1 MTSSEKL
8 IRKEFKIKTEQELFD
23 LMEQKPEEF
32 FKDTFGTNKV
42 SYLKKIKKLMFAIN
56 MDGENYSEYMKMARS
71 GSIFE
76 GSFTSSAV
84 GEIKMQYQ
92 ANRKKLV
99 NQVRLFNTNVI
110 I

>member
-8 IRKEFKIKTEQELFD
+8 LKKDFKIKTEEALFI
-23 LMEQKPEEF
+23 LIEMKSEEF
-32 FKDTFGTNKV
+32 FKDKFDTDKATF
-42 SYLKKIKKLMFAIN
+42 LKKIKKLMFAIN
-56 MDGENYSEYMKMARS
+56 MDGENYSEYLQMAKS

-84 GEIKMQYQ
+84 GEIKMKYQ

-99 NQVRLFNTNVI
+99 EQVRLFV
-110 I
+110 